1 MHLQAKAK
9 INWALEITG
18 TRADGY
24 HLLDGVMQSLALCD
38 ELDIFPADTLS
49 LSVDGAPLSQ
59 GEDNLV
65 LKAAKALQQHTGCMP
80 GAHIRLQ
87 KHIPMGAGLGGGSAD
102 CAAALKGL
110 NDLWQLGL
118 STKTLLDIGVKLGAD
133 VPFCTLG
140 TPMRAQGIGEIL
152 SPVPCKRTFP
162 LVLLQPCEG
171 LSTKEIFAAY
181 HAENPKGGNVDMVI
195 KALENGDLAL
205 MEQSSVNMLEA
216 VSVKKKPE
224 LQQAKDALYRCSA
237 AFARMTGS
245 GSVVFGAFETAQQ
258 AKEAYN
264 TLSALYQTC
273 ILTETTA

>member
-38 ELDIFPADTLS
+38 ELDISPADTLS
-49 LSVDGAPLSQ
+49 LSVDGAPLSE

-65 LKAAKALQQHTGCMP
+65 LKAARALQQHTGCMK

-87 KHIPMGAGLGGGSAD
+87 KHIPMGAGLGGGSTD
-102 CAAALKGL
+102 CAATLKGL
-110 NDLWQLGL
+110 NAFWQLGL

-133 VPFCTLG
+133 VPFCLLS
-140 TPMRAQGIGEIL
+140 TPMRAQSIGELL

-195 KALENGDLAL
+195 KALETGDLAL
-205 MEQSSVNMLEA
+205 MEASAVNMLEA

-224 LQQAKDALYRCSA
+224 LQQTKDALYHCGA

-245 GSVVFGAFETAQQ
+245 GSVVFGAFETAKQ
-258 AKEAYN
+258 AEDAYR
-264 TLSALYQTC
+264 TLSSLYPTC